1 MKGDYITDNY
11 HFDNF
16 FVALNMKN
24 KAAGDPENCGTGE
37 RLLDFSVD
45 FKQTNEHGIEK
56 LCGIN
61 RPVLLDNL
69 ISKLNV

>member
-45 FKQTNEHGIEK
+45 FK
-56 LCGIN
+56 
-61 RPVLLDNL
+61 
-69 ISKLNV
+69 

>member
-24 KAAGDPENCGTGE
+24 TAGDPGNCGTGE

-45 FKQTNEHGIEK
+45 FKQTKEQVIQHF
-56 LCGIN
+56 
-61 RPVLLDNL
+61 
-69 ISKLNV
+69 SFT